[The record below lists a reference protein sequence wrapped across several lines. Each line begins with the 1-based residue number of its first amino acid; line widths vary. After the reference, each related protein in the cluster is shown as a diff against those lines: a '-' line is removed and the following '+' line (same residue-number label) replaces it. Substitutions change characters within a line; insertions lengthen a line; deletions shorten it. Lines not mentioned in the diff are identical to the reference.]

1 MFKLFSMRK
10 IKFIL
15 AAFAV
20 AVMSLSAYAQED
32 GNRDA
37 NGYILKGPY
46 LTNGGGSNVFVGLGG
61 GANTTLGV
69 GLQPFAEF
77 KPANNWAAE
86 AFVGKWFT
94 PSIGARVGYKGVMN
108 NVAYDTDLYTANF
121 GSGEQLRFGYVHG
134 DLMWNLSDALSGYKE
149 TRFWDIIPYVG
160 AGYLGINNGKT
171 DNKLAASA
179 GLYNQF
185 RLGKVVNLYLDLNVI
200 GTENPVGLKGADG
213 PVVNDNTF
221 ILKRPLYM
229 PTATIGV
236 TFNISRKKNFDRFK
250 SVGVY
255 KADYDKVFK
264 ENSELQNRV
273 GALET
278 ENNTLKNELIDCQ
291 KRAPEVKE
299 VVKEVEVLIGSSVV
313 TFEIGKST
321 LDDEGRQIIKMFA
334 ENFAGHEAVIKVV
347 GSADSKTGTVKR
359 NNELAE
365 QRAEVVRKALVEYGV
380 PADNIKVEHVLDAT
394 EFVETSR
401 SAIISLD

>member
-37 NGYILKGPY
+37 NGYIVKGPY